1 MGAVSISLLEWEK
14 SPLCRFVGVCNEI
27 EEKPDMTFF
36 FFFAFRTEDPHF
48 IGSADTY
55 WAHWALYNE
64 NEHPHQVSAVYVHIL
79 EETAGGKLHVAQL
92 NLYAALAPEVE
103 VMVLAVMEGIEKLR
117 GPKGYLPPSSS
128 GSPGGG
134 EQDMSFPSFVLCS
147 C

>member
-1 MGAVSISLLEWEK
+1 MGAVSL
-14 SPLCRFVGVCNEI
+14 PFFFVGICNEV
-27 EEKPDMTFF
+27 EEKPEMTLFC

-64 NEHPHQVSAVYVHIL
+64 DEHPHQVSAVYVHIL

-117 GPKGYLPPSSS
+117 GPKGYIPPSSS

-134 EQDMSFPSFVLCS
+134 EQDMPFPSFVLCS

>member
-1 MGAVSISLLEWEK
+1 MGAVSIPLPAWEK
-14 SPLCRFVGVCNEI
+14 SPLFRFVGICNEI

-36 FFFAFRTEDPHF
+36 FLFAFRTEDPHF

-117 GPKGYLPPSSS
+117 GPRGYIPPSSS

-134 EQDMSFPSFVLCS
+134 EQDMSLPSFVLCS